1 MPSSLPK
8 KYLKAVFERQ
18 HLTVPGSHDLE
29 YLCEQLQGTGLPV
42 ADIAE
47 PAEVLTAYGV
57 DARCPGFVT
66 DENEAEHA
74 LVMMERMVRWA
85 QQQLD

>member
-1 MPSSLPK
+1 MP
-8 KYLKAVFERQ
+8 R
-18 HLTVPGSHDLE
+18 SHDLE

-47 PAEVLTAYGV
+47 PAQVLTAYGV
-57 DARCPGFVT
+57 DARYPGFVT
-66 DENEAEHA
+66 DEDEAKHA
-74 LVMMERMVRWA
+74 LVMMERVVRWA